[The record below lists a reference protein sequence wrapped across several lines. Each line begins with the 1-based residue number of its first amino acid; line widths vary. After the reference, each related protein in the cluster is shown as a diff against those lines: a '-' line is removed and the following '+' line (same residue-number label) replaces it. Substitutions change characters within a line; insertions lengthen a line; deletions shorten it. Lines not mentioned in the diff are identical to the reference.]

1 MNDTKKPVTTEEQDT
16 IYQKEYL
23 PKVHKYGT
31 FTMLLILV
39 LSFLPA
45 LYFSFFHGMHPG
57 WDVILKAAA
66 TMIGLEVFTWILEP
80 ALYFPM
86 IGITGSYISF
96 VAGNITNMRIPA
108 ATAAQTAV
116 GAKLGTRKSEFAGV
130 IGIVASVVVNF
141 IVLAIVILFGSYII
155 SILPESVSNA
165 LNYALPSVYGALL
178 VTFIARLKM

>member
-80 ALYFPM
+80 ALYVPM

-96 VAGNITNMRIPA
+96 VAGN
-108 ATAAQTAV
+108 
-116 GAKLGTRKSEFAGV
+116 
-130 IGIVASVVVNF
+130 
-141 IVLAIVILFGSYII
+141 
-155 SILPESVSNA
+155 
-165 LNYALPSVYGALL
+165 
-178 VTFIARLKM
+178 